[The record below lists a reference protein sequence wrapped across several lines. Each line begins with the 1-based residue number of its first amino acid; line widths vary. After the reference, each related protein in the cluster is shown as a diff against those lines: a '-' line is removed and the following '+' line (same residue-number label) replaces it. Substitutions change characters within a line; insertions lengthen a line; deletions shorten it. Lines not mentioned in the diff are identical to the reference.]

1 MKNREEYLKQKL
13 LLFLYSIDESKS
25 EILKIK
31 DIINS
36 DLELE
41 INFLKETRNKEKKV
55 ENFFNL
61 LQKASNELKFYIYRE
76 IAIIYFE
83 TENYFDLM
91 KNLKNILRLKSIN
104 NIYENRINLDY
115 IFIFI
120 YKYKIEILKFKLKEE
135 LIVILMKII
144 NQ

>member
-83 TENYFDLM
+83 TENYFDSM